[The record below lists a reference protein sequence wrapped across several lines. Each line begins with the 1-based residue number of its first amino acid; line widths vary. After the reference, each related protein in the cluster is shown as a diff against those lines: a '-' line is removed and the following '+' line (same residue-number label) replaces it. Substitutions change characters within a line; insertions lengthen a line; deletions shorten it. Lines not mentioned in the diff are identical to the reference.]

1 MFNSVQKELIKGQ
14 LYHCCFLYTV
24 LALCGFAIW
33 YFATAFVIMD
43 LNPINWSESMRF
55 LVVAEGLVT
64 SVGIVALTH
73 LTRSKQNY

>member
-1 MFNSVQKELIKGQ
+1 MNLIKT
-14 LYHCCFLYTV
+14 LTRYAFYTL

-43 LNPINWSESMRF
+43 LNPVNWSEATRF

-64 SVGIVALTH
+64 AVGIVALTH
-73 LTRSKQNY
+73 LTISKQNY

>member
-1 MFNSVQKELIKGQ
+1 MKKELSIKE
-14 LYHCCFLYTV
+14 YFLYTL

-43 LNPINWSESMRF
+43 LNIVNWSEATRF
-55 LVVAEGLVT
+55 LVITEGLVT
-64 SVGIVALTH
+64 AVGIVALTY

>member
-1 MFNSVQKELIKGQ
+1 MENKKELSTKE
-14 LYHCCFLYTV
+14 YFLYTL

-43 LNPINWSESMRF
+43 LNPVNWSEATRF
-55 LVVAEGLVT
+55 LFVAEGLVT
-64 SVGIVALTH
+64 AIAIVALTH

>member
-1 MFNSVQKELIKGQ
+1 MDLIKT
-14 LYHCCFLYTV
+14 LTRYALYTL

-43 LNPINWSESMRF
+43 LNPINWGEAIRF

-64 SVGIVALTH
+64 AVALIG
-73 LTRSKQNY
+73 LTISKQNY

>member
-1 MFNSVQKELIKGQ
+1 MNLIKT
-14 LYHCCFLYTV
+14 LTRYALYTL

-43 LNPINWSESMRF
+43 LNPVNWSEATRF

-64 SVGIVALTH
+64 AVGIVALTH
-73 LTRSKQNY
+73 LTISKQNY